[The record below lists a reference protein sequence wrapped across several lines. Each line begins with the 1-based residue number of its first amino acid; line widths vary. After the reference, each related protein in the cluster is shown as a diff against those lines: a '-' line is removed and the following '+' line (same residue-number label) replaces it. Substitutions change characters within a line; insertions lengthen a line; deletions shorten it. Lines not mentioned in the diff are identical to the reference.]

1 MRLHLLRADNCL
13 RAIFV
18 VIRPFFPSSF
28 MSGASSPC
36 GFAELERANNGRL
49 GQDLEQCQIKDRE
62 CPNNRVG
69 YACPWR
75 GNPNQQTVSYKSLTE
90 KRNERPKIGRINYRE
105 CAKRR
110 KRNSRKSID
119 IRSRLRRS
127 ILDKFWPGWI
137 ELVILERGSTTRFSI
152 SFVLLMAGKSRRS
165 RSGKRSSHVALE
177 VPAQGRSSV
186 RFKGKI

>member
-1 MRLHLLRADNCL
+1 MGSVGRSTLPSQDL
-13 RAIFV
+13 
-18 VIRPFFPSSF
+18 RPFRF
-28 MSGASSPC
+28 GEASSSQGRQLPTGNIC
-36 GFAELERANNGRL
+36 RYSPVFFRPPSCLELQVLAVSQNLSNNGRL

-75 GNPNQQTVSYKSLTE
+75 GKPNQQTVSYKSPTE

-119 IRSRLRRS
+119 IRSRLRRLRQVLAR
-127 ILDKFWPGWI
+127 LD
-137 ELVILERGSTTRFSI
+137 
-152 SFVLLMAGKSRRS
+152 
-165 RSGKRSSHVALE
+165 
-177 VPAQGRSSV
+177 
-186 RFKGKI
+186 